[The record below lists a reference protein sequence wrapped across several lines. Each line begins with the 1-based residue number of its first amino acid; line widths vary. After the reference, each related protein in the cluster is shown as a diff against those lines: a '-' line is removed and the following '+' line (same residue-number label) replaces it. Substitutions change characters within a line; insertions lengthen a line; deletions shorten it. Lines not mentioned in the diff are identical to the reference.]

1 MSEQTA
7 NTRKIAAVKDNVVI
21 EIMHTDDAT
30 AEMFLSGPIFV
41 DATLEN
47 NMCKTFKGDSYDQ
60 ETGKFDH
67 EAKVHFY
74 LNESEEE

>member
-1 MSEQTA
+1 MSEETA

-41 DATLEN
+41 DATAPR
-47 NMCKTFKGDSYDQ
+47 NMCKTYKGDTYDPNS
-60 ETGKFDH
+60 GKFDQ
-67 EAKVHFY
+67 
-74 LNESEEE
+74 ESKLDYDSPYIEE